1 MERDKRGRFVKKAQ
15 TGTQLLPTLK
25 LRNGKKYQLR
35 QGVSTT
41 STEPWIALAMQDPDK
56 YEMYLESYYEPLYE
70 VPGDVQTENPT
81 TTSLNVTTPQKES
94 TFNVNTIVP
103 PNGYYKLD
111 VPSLNLPETDL
122 LGTNNKEQALKNQ
135 ALFVVRNQFKT
146 PKIKYTVQNGKYI
159 DEYGKELNPATLDFN
174 VYERDF
180 SIGSDYGTSSGDVDA
195 GTNTDKTNVKSVGM
209 TFTGT
214 GNSGNASNSAGS
226 NWAIDKTKLADF
238 LEVARAGIGFSV
250 NNKIAE
256 RALKAEK
263 PFLQDVSESH
273 RSVYGNYRA
282 QVEGE
287 KAAAKLR
294 NMAANPMTSDG
305 ALQQQLMLDAQ
316 IKGQE
321 YIDQG
326 RAQDEAMIKQTRE
339 VAWQQEKENQQQR
352 QAVAM
357 QNRQAMLMTEKNKT
371 QIENARD
378 SANFSQVLSPL
389 LAGKEQRLRNEGK
402 KQEYYQDYYNDALV
416 DSEVWNTF
424 ETDLTPEQK
433 TLRQKYINEGAT
445 ALNTYIG
452 TDPIKTSEW
461 NKLKQLMDNEII
473 RRKAALKGVSI
484 NPASLNGASVANKYP
499 MWESSSMNFKKGGT
513 IYKAKLTKRTK
524 DNDRAARSIES
535 SKKIAARLL
544 EKAIDSLYDY
554 NEVEIIAKPGK
565 KKRKYQAG
573 GGLPFVSFTPVF
585 ATSESGAPVVTETK
599 KDKKGEDLTSKDLL
613 ELLKEVDGLPS
624 DIDVIQASLASFA
637 IMDKRDPLG
646 LDSSSSIASRY
657 MQLIGNIKKAKSN
670 KQWYDKAYDR
680 LSENGALNEYAV
692 DSTGHF
698 IGMNEEGDFARF
710 TAQQVSQGETSN
722 YQLLTNS
729 NLLDIR
735 ARYPNAAFN
744 SNLIMEAANG
754 VSMQQV
760 NDHISKVIQGLGSDK
775 SQTQI
780 FGDQS
785 KDVLAGLKQLQ
796 AAAQEVGQDLSI
808 SQLYEASIFNES
820 QANQAQLA
828 LSYLYQTLPTN
839 MKALLFVKAGSQ
851 EGAYNLINNLV
862 NSKLSKTTKLEFGPK
877 NTRKATTSGK
887 TGNVTLD
894 GLELSPAQMLQQG
907 FGERETITIQDS
919 SSTGLQVQAITM
931 PVTKDGN
938 EPIGAATLEDVAT
951 SQYGGILNF
960 TNASMGGQLI
970 PFEGRRNIAVDGS
983 KIYSMYLPI
992 DQDAFTR
999 GEIIPDISLIDKVN
1013 AVNKTIKEK
1022 QITNPKEINAIYE
1035 EAGLPV
1041 YLNDDGTVVP
1051 GFYRRFGVLNGTA
1064 IDNAFGKTFV
1074 ENKYLKKVDDEDTIN
1089 NAINIMNQGR
1099 GKEDRIEYD
1108 AKNFFNFGGLL
1119 GDYDTIYQ
1127 GTIFI
1132 PMSNDVFL
1140 GIAGSGKNIT
1150 STEANDLEAKQQQ
1163 HERVSATYKN
1173 PGQLR

>member
-1 MERDKRGRFVKKAQ
+1 MQRDKRGRFIKKAEGGLKLPQ
-15 TGTQLLPTLK
+15 QLY
-25 LRNGKKYQLR
+25 LRNGKQYKLKPNIQVNETQNSWLN
-35 QGVSTT
+35 
-41 STEPWIALAMQDPDK
+41 LAVQDPDT
-56 YEMYLESYYEPLYE
+56 YEQQLGAFYEPVVATNTTPVDAYRTQFEYNVKPSILIEPDPTVYVSDF
-70 VPGDVQTENPT
+70 VPQATQATIDAAHSVYDVEKERADARQKEEE
-81 TTSLNVTTPQKES
+81 SLNNPVTTPEGKK
-94 TFNVNTIVP
+94 IVETP
-103 PNGYYKLD
+103 SAGMNIK
-111 VPSLNLPETDL
+111 VPGKVKT
-122 LGTNNKEQALKNQ
+122 ALSN
-135 ALFVVRNQFKT
+135 
-146 PKIKYTVQNGKYI
+146 
-159 DEYGKELNPATLDFN
+159 
-174 VYERDF
+174 
-180 SIGSDYGTSSGDVDA
+180 IGS
-195 GTNTDKTNVKSVGM
+195 NI
-209 TFTGT
+209 
-214 GNSGNASNSAGS
+214 GNKGFN
-226 NWAIDKTKLADF
+226 IDKNKLANF
-238 LEVARAGIGFSV
+238 LDLAKAGIGMSV
-250 NNKIAE
+250 NNKIAQ
-256 RALKAEK
+256 RALDAEK

-273 RSVYGNYRA
+273 RSIYGDYRA

-294 NMAANPMTSDG
+294 NMASKPMTSDG
-305 ALQQQLMLDAQ
+305 ALQQQMMMEAQ

-326 RAQDEAMIKQTRE
+326 NAQDEAMIKQIRE

-357 QNRQAMLMTEKNKT
+357 QNKQAILMSEKNKA

-389 LAGKEQRLRNEGK
+389 LAGTEQRLRNEGQ

-424 ETDLTPEQK
+424 ETELTPEQQ
-433 TLRQKYINEGAT
+433 TLRQKYLTEGVT

-452 TDPIKTSEW
+452 TDPTKTSEW
-461 NKLKQLMDNEII
+461 NKLSQIMNNEII

-484 NPASLNGASVANKYP
+484 NPSSLNGTSTADPYA
-499 MWESSSMNFKKGGT
+499 MWRGSSMSFNKKGGT

-535 SKKIAARLL
+535 SKKIAARFL
-544 EKAIDSLYDY
+544 EKAIDSLYNY
-554 NEVEIIAKPGK
+554 SEVEIIAKPRK

-573 GGLPFVSFTPVF
+573 GSLPFVNFTPVF
-585 ATSESGAPVVTETK
+585 ATSESGVPAVAETK

-624 DIDVIQASLASFA
+624 DIDVIQASLANFI

-710 TAQQVSQGETSN
+710 TAQQVTQGETSN

-735 ARYPNAAFN
+735 ARYHNAAFN

-754 VSMQQV
+754 VSMQQI

-839 MKALLFVKAGSQ
+839 MKALLFAKAGSQ
-851 EGAYNLINNLV
+851 EGTYNLINNLV
-862 NSKLSKTTKLEFGPK
+862 NSKLSKTTKLEFSPR
-877 NTRKATTSGK
+877 NTRKATTNGK

-919 SSTGLQVQAITM
+919 SSTGLQVHAITM

-938 EPIGAATLEDVAT
+938 KPIGAATLEDVAT

-992 DQDAFTR
+992 DQDAFMR
-999 GEIIPDISLIDKVN
+999 DEIIPDISLIDKVN

-1022 QITNPKEINAIYE
+1022 QITNPREINAIYE

-1074 ENKYLKKVDDEDTIN
+1074 ESKYLKKVDDEDIIN